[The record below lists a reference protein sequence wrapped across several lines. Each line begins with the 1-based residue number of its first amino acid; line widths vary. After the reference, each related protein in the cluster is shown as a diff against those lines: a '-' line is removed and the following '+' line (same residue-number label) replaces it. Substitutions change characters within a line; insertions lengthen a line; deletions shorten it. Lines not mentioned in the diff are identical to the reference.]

1 MNRSKNLVV
10 CGALGA
16 WLALASGVSA
26 QVVGTARRKIPQ
38 DPETVALNQLLA
50 DAQTALDRKDYA
62 AAAKDYQSYLEKK
75 PEDATVHFQL
85 AYTYTALQ
93 MIANARPEYQ
103 KAIDL
108 NPKMG
113 EAYLN
118 LGLTLVD
125 NDPAAAIAPLAKAV
139 ELKPDQPEARFALG
153 LAFEKT
159 GKLPEAAEQ
168 YAAAEKLDA
177 KSFDTHISLARVLL
191 LEKKGIEAETEFRAA
206 IAIQP
211 GWAPAHLGLAQ
222 SLTLQKKLDAAAA
235 EYAIYVA
242 LNPHDTGA
250 RAQHAWALYDAGKDD
265 EALAELDAA
274 AGSAPEGLPAL
285 RLRALILMRKKNF
298 AAAVPV
304 LQKAVA
310 LAPKDPDLP
319 AELGHAYLEAKDY
332 SNAVNELIVAL
343 KANPS
348 SIDVLTDLV
357 LAEYL
362 SKNYPAALHGLDV
375 LSQHQT
381 LPLASVFVRAT
392 CYDKLGQK
400 PEALAAYQ
408 KFLEQNKDE
417 NSDMYF
423 EAAARARTL
432 ARELKDKKR

>member
-1 MNRSKNLVV
+1 MNRNKNLLL

-16 WLALASGVSA
+16 WLAVASGVSA
-26 QVVGTARRKIPQ
+26 QVVSTSRRKIPQ
-38 DPETVALNQLLA
+38 DPETIALNQLLA
-50 DAQTALDRKDYA
+50 DAQAALDRKDYA

-75 PEDATVHFQL
+75 PDDAAVHFQL

-93 MIANARPEYQ
+93 KIADARPEYQ

-108 NPKMG
+108 NPKMT

-125 NDPAAAIAPLAKAV
+125 SDPAAAIAPLSKAT

-153 LAFEKT
+153 LAYEKT
-159 GKLPEAAEQ
+159 GKLPEAADQ

-191 LEKKGIEAETEFRAA
+191 LEKKGAEAETEFRAA
-206 IAIQP
+206 IAMQP
-211 GWAPAHLGLAQ
+211 GWAPAHLGLSQ
-222 SLTLQKKLDAAAA
+222 SLKLQNKLDAAAA
-235 EYAIYVA
+235 EYAIYLG
-242 LNPHDTGA
+242 LNPNDPAA
-250 RAQHAWALYDAGKDD
+250 RAQHASMLYDAGKDD

-274 AGSAPEGLPAL
+274 AGSTPEALPLL

-304 LQKAVA
+304 LQKAIA
-310 LAPKDPDLP
+310 LAPADPELP

-332 SNAVNELIVAL
+332 PQAVDELIVAL
-343 KANPS
+343 KANPT

-362 SKNYPAALHGLDV
+362 SKNYAAALHGLDV
-375 LSQHQT
+375 LSQHET

>member
-1 MNRSKNLVV
+1 MNRNKNLLV
-10 CGALGA
+10 CGALAA

-26 QVVGTARRKIPQ
+26 QVVGTARRKVPQ
-38 DPETVALNQLLA
+38 DPAAVSLNQMLA
-50 DAQTALDRKDYA
+50 DAQTALDRKDYS

-75 PEDATVHFQL
+75 PDDAAVHFQL

-93 MIANARPEYQ
+93 QLSDARPEYQ
-103 KAIDL
+103 RAIDL
-108 NPKMG
+108 DPKMT

-125 NDPAAAIAPLAKAV
+125 SDPAAAIPPLLKAV
-139 ELKPDQPEARFALG
+139 ELKPDQPEARFALA
-153 LAFEKT
+153 LSYEKT
-159 GKLPEAAEQ
+159 GKLPEAADQ

-191 LEKKGIEAETEFRAA
+191 LERKGAEAETEFRAA

-222 SLTLQKKLDAAAA
+222 SLTLQNKLDAAAA
-235 EYAIYVA
+235 EYAIYVG
-242 LNPHDTGA
+242 LNPNDPAA
-250 RAQHAWALYDAGKDD
+250 RAQHASMLYDAGKDD

-274 AGSAPEGLPAL
+274 AGSTPEALPAL

-310 LAPKDPDLP
+310 FAPKDPTLP

-332 SNAVNELIVAL
+332 PNAVSELILAL
-343 KANPS
+343 TANPS
-348 SIDVLTDLV
+348 SLDVLTDLV

-375 LSQHQT
+375 LSQHET

>member
-1 MNRSKNLVV
+1 MSRNGNWIAW
-10 CGALGA
+10 GALAA

-26 QVVGTARRKIPQ
+26 QVVGTERRKIPQ
-38 DPETVALNQLLA
+38 DPEAKALNQLLA

-75 PEDATVHFQL
+75 PDDASIHFQL
-85 AYTYTALQ
+85 AYTYTALGKLSD
-93 MIANARPEYQ
+93 ARPEYQ

-108 NPKMG
+108 NPKMA

-125 NDPAAAIAPLAKAV
+125 TDPAAAIAPLSKSV

-153 LAFEKT
+153 LVYEKT
-159 GKLPEAAEQ
+159 GNIPEAAQQ

-177 KSFDTHISLARVLL
+177 KNFDTHVSLARVLL
-191 LEKKGIEAETEFRAA
+191 LEKKGAEAETEFRAA

-211 GWAPAHLGLAQ
+211 GWAPAHLGLSE
-222 SLTLQKKLDAAAA
+222 SLKLQNKLDAAAA
-235 EYAIYVA
+235 EYAIYVG
-242 LNPHDTGA
+242 LNPNDPAA
-250 RAQHAWALYDAGKDD
+250 RSQHASMLYDAGKDD

-274 AGSAPEGLPAL
+274 AGGAPEALPAL

-298 AAAVPV
+298 ATAVPV

-310 LAPKDPDLP
+310 LAPKDPELS
-319 AELGHAYLEAKDY
+319 AELGHALLEAKDY
-332 SNAVNELIVAL
+332 PNAANQLIAAL
-343 KANPS
+343 TANPT

-375 LSQHQT
+375 LSQHEA

-417 NSDMYF
+417 TSDMYF

-432 ARELKDKKR
+432 TRELKEKKR